1 MAAPMGRVD
10 AAAIVL
16 PEFAEPGPVTHAWIT
31 PGKPDWWQE
40 FESRLIESTTLEQLE
55 IAKAKTSATRRR
67 EVMAL
72 WQTDGRYEWLEDKAA
87 RLRANDVIEVQTTLV
102 RG

>member
-1 MAAPMGRVD
+1 MFFPTSPN
-10 AAAIVL
+10 L
-16 PEFAEPGPVTHAWIT
+16 PTVGGVVCIRHHHQPYTVALHS
-31 PGKPDWWQE
+31 PDRT
-40 FESRLIESTTLEQLE
+40 F
-55 IAKAKTSATRRR
+55 RRR

-72 WQTDGRYEWLEDKAA
+72 WQTDGRYEWLEDKAE